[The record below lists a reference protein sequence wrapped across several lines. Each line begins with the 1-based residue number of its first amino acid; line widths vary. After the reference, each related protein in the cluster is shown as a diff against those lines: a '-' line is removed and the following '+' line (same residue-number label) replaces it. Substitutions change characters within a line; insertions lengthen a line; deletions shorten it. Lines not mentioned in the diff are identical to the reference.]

1 MPTSVELVDT
11 VAAALHWERTEVF
24 HHARNLR
31 EAGLVT
37 KGGRGITAP
46 QMNLLDAA
54 NLICAVL
61 AARRVKESSEAAK
74 GLAGLKGVRRA
85 FRITQNT
92 ALHYYGLIDHN
103 GLLRLKAGHN
113 VQEGMAALLDLFA
126 REDEL
131 KAEWAER
138 LKLNWA
144 SHAMD
149 AELTAIFMVY
159 YPKYYASISVQMEG
173 VFSESWTYSLPRTRK
188 QKGTSHKEGP
198 SWKSAGCNE
207 RALRKIA
214 KDFGVAG
221 DRG

>member
-11 VAAALHWERTEVF
+11 VAAALNWERTEVF
-24 HHARNLR
+24 NHARNLR
-31 EAGLVT
+31 EAGAVT

-46 QMNLLDAA
+46 QMNLFDAA
-54 NLICAVL
+54 NLVCAVL
-61 AARRVKESSEAAK
+61 AARRVKESSDAAK
-74 GLAGLKGVRRA
+74 GLAGLQGVRRA
-85 FRITQNT
+85 FRIPQDTG
-92 ALHYYGLIDHN
+92 LHRYGLIDRD

-131 KAEWAER
+131 KAEWNEQ
-138 LKLNWA
+138 LKWVP
-144 SHAMD
+144 HIVD
-149 AELTAIFMVY
+149 AELTAKFIVY
-159 YPKYYASISVQMEG
+159 YPRYYASISVQMED
-173 VFSESWTYSLPRTRK
+173 VFSESWTYSLPRTGKRD
-188 QKGTSHKEGP
+188 GTSHREGP

>member
-11 VAAALHWERTEVF
+11 VAAALNWQRTEVF

-31 EAGLVT
+31 ETGRVT

-74 GLAGLKGVRRA
+74 GLAGLKGVRKA
-85 FRITQNT
+85 FRVPER
-92 ALHYYGLIDHN
+92 N
-103 GLLRLKAGHN
+103 GLRFYRYVNSDGLLCLKAGHN
-113 VQEGMAALLDLFA
+113 VQEGMAALLALFA

-131 KAEWAER
+131 KAEWAQHDQYQR
-138 LKLNWA
+138 YA
-144 SHAMD
+144 D
-149 AELTAIFMVY
+149 AELTAEFIVY
-159 YPKYYASISVQMEG
+159 YPKYYASISVRMEG
-173 VFSESWTYSLPRTRK
+173 IISESWTYSLPRTGRG
-188 QKGTSHKEGP
+188 KGTSHREGP
-198 SWKSAGCNE
+198 FWKSAGCNE

-214 KDFGVAG
+214 NDFGAADG
-221 DRG
+221 KG

>member
-11 VAAALHWERTEVF
+11 VAAALNWERTEVF
-24 HHARNLR
+24 NHARNLR
-31 EAGLVT
+31 EAGVVT

-46 QMNLLDAA
+46 QMNILDVA

-85 FRITQNT
+85 FRVPENN
-92 ALHYYGLIDHN
+92 GLRFYRVIDRD
-103 GLLRLKAGHN
+103 GLLRLKAGHS
-113 VQEGMAALLDLFA
+113 VQEGMAALLALFA

-131 KAEWAER
+131 KAEWAQQQPYV
-138 LKLNWA
+138 
-144 SHAMD
+144 D
-149 AELTAIFMVY
+149 AELTAEFIVY
-159 YPKYYASISVQMEG
+159 YPKYYASISVRMEG
-173 VFSESWTYSLPRTRK
+173 VVSESWTYSLPRTGKR
-188 QKGTSHKEGP
+188 KGTSHREGP

-214 KDFGVAG
+214 NDFGVADAKG
-221 DRG
+221 